1 MYAYSYPMGVM
12 KQHELVRQFPLTRPI
27 ENPGMPDGA
36 ISKRHGTQCEPLE
49 YDRKCNC
56 QYCEELILVHMK
68 NNATCKCKFCRKHY
82 NYKLLQL

>member
-49 YDRKCNC
+49 YAGNV
-56 QYCEELILVHMK
+56 IVNTVK
-68 NNATCKCKFCRKHY
+68 N
-82 NYKLLQL
+82 